1 MDFNTIVDLISSK
14 SVEIIVLAYFIYK
27 DIIINNKLLE
37 AIAKFTDAIEIIKD
51 ITKNKE

>member
-14 SVEIIVLAYFIYK
+14 SVEIVVLGYFIYK
-27 DIIINNKLLE
+27 DIVINNKLLE

-51 ITKNKE
+51 FTKKE